1 MLIRLAMVMM
11 RMILMMMM
19 MNFECSSFCEAR
31 FQNFCSVF
39 QFGNFVSK
47 IMFFVVV
54 VINECLLVSCLFSR
68 KRWLKET
75 GSPKSRI
82 DRCEF
87 KNERTIT
94 KLEFSDFAV
103 RK

>member
-1 MLIRLAMVMM
+1 
-11 RMILMMMM
+11 
-19 MNFECSSFCEAR
+19 
-31 FQNFCSVF
+31 
-39 QFGNFVSK
+39 
-47 IMFFVVV
+47 MFFVVVVVVV